1 MINRT
6 KKRLFSVAMESA
18 NTFDHKPF
26 HSTVDGDLKE
36 MVVAL
41 ANGSRSRVTV
51 SQILQ
56 LTM

>member
-6 KKRLFSVAMESA
+6 RKQLFSVAMESA
-18 NTFDHKPF
+18 NTFDQKTF

-36 MVVAL
+36 MVDAL
-41 ANGSRSRVTV
+41 ANGSRVTV

-56 LTM
+56 LTT

>member
-18 NTFDHKPF
+18 NTFDQKTF
-26 HSTVDGDLKE
+26 HSTVDGDLKD
-36 MVVAL
+36 MVDAL
-41 ANGSRSRVTV
+41 ANGNRVTF

-56 LTM
+56 MTT

>member
-26 HSTVDGDLKE
+26 HSPVDGDLKE
-36 MVVAL
+36 MVAAL
-41 ANGSRSRVTV
+41 ANGSRVTV

-56 LTM
+56 LTT